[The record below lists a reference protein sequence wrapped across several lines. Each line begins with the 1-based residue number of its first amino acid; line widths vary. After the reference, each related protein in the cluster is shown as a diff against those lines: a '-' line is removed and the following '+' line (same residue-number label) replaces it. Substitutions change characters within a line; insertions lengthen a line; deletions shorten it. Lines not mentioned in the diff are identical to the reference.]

1 MQFDRSFFED
11 EIRSGFYVTAEMKQ
25 AWASQLEV
33 WEDFDRACRKNG
45 IKYFADWGTLL
56 GAVRHGGFI
65 PWDDDMDVC
74 MKREDYNRFNRMAK
88 DIMPCGYDIYN
99 IYSDENNDNM
109 LTRIINGRNIS
120 FSKEHLEKYHGCP
133 YIAGLDIFPL
143 DYIAMKQED
152 ADFQEEVIS
161 IVIRVSIFIK
171 KHKDKLK
178 EEGNLEIKKELESY
192 VKQIEQ
198 LCAVTFDRNKDIQQ
212 QIRMLID
219 RLCSL
224 YKERESKEI
233 APLLL
238 WMDNK
243 ELKFPKEMYTEPVM
257 LKFENIYVPAP
268 CEYDY
273 VLKKEYGDYHKVV
286 LESDDAHEYPYY
298 YKYKKF
304 LADNGIEICT
314 FKMNM
319 TEYDKFMNNIYEER
333 KKRRL
338 TKKDNKKKILF
349 MPFKA
354 QNWKNMEPLWR
365 KYIEDANNDVI
376 VMPISYYYKNIDG
389 TVEQYIENEKYP
401 EYIHVISED
410 DYDITTCYQDEIVI
424 QNPYDE
430 YNVATTVHPKY
441 YAKTLIQNTDKLT
454 YVPWFVT
461 DEIQQDDM
469 RSDKSMDAYV
479 NVPGVVYADE
489 VIVQSDNIRNLYIRK
504 LAGIYGDETTSIW
517 ENKIIAEI

>member
-45 IKYFADWGTLL
+45 ITYFADWGTLL

-74 MKREDYNRFNRMAK
+74 MKREDYNRFNLIAK
-88 DIMPCGYDIYN
+88 DIMPCGYDVYN

-143 DYIAMKQED
+143 DYIAPQQED
-152 ADFQEEVIS
+152 ATFQEKIIRIVIS
-161 IVIRVSIFIK
+161 VSVFIK
-171 KHKDKLK
+171 KHKDELK
-178 EEGNLEIKKELESY
+178 NEAE
-192 VKQIEQ
+192 
-198 LCAVTFDRNKDIQQ
+198 
-212 QIRMLID
+212 
-219 RLCSL
+219 
-224 YKERESKEI
+224 EI

-238 WMDNK
+238 WMEKK
-243 ELKFPKEMYTEPVM
+243 EFKFPKAVYTEPVM

-319 TEYDKFMNNIYEER
+319 TEYDKFMNNIHEER

-401 EYIHVISED
+401 EYIHAISED
-410 DYDITTCYQDEIVI
+410 DYDITTCYQDEIII

-430 YNVATTVHPKY
+430 YNVATTVHPQY
-441 YAKTLIQNTDKLT
+441 YAKTLIQNTDKLI

-517 ENKIIAEI
+517 ENKIIAER